1 MRVRSPGRPWP
12 KCARRWG
19 SIGLKP
25 LLLIFLDGVGLGD
38 EAAYN
43 PWFVAQTPYLRALV
57 GGPLTASLRSI
68 TRASLVVRQLDA
80 GLGYPGLP
88 QSATGQ
94 ATLLTG
100 VNAAAVMSGHYG
112 PWPGPTLKGL
122 LEAGTLFSSVVAAG
136 GKSLLANVFPP
147 GYYQALKNGHRV
159 NVPVYAAQA
168 AGLALQ
174 GLAAYRAGRAI
185 SADLSGRHL
194 HGLDASLPV
203 LEPEAAGRRL
213 AEIASRHT
221 FTFFDFWLSD
231 TAGHRWP
238 LAEAVALVT
247 ALDRFLAG
255 VVAALDGVTLLVT
268 SDHGNLEDK
277 RVRTHTANPVPLL
290 ALGPEAGAFAEAASL
305 LDIYSAAI
313 SSMGY

>member
-1 MRVRSPGRPWP
+1 M
-12 KCARRWG
+12 
-19 SIGLKP
+19 
-25 LLLIFLDGVGLGD
+25 GLGD

-122 LEAGTLFSSVVAAG
+122 LDAGTLFSSVVAAG

>member
-1 MRVRSPGRPWP
+1 M
-12 KCARRWG
+12 
-19 SIGLKP
+19 
-25 LLLIFLDGVGLGD
+25 GLGA

-43 PWFVAQTPYLRALV
+43 PCYLADTPLLRELI
-57 GGPLTASLRSI
+57 GGPLTASLKPI

-100 VNAAAVMSGHYG
+100 VNAAAVMNGHYG
-112 PWPGPTLKGL
+112 PWPGPTLKSL

-136 GKSLLANVFPP
+136 GRSLLANVFPP
-147 GYYQALKNGHRV
+147 GYHQALKNGHRV

-168 AGLALQ
+168 AGLTLCD
-174 GLAAYRAGRAI
+174 LATYRAGLAI
-185 SADLSGRHL
+185 SADLSGRYL
-194 HGLDASLPV
+194 HSLDPSLPV
-203 LEPEAAGRRL
+203 LQPEAAGRRL
-213 AEIASRHT
+213 AEIAGQQA

-255 VVAALDGVTLLVT
+255 VVGALGSVTLLVT
-268 SDHGNLEDK
+268 SDHGNIEDK
-277 RVRTHTANPVPLL
+277 RVKTHTANPVPLL
-290 ALGPEAGAFAEAASL
+290 ALGPAAGAFAEATSL
-305 LDIYSAAI
+305 LDIYGAALN
-313 SSMGY
+313 SLGL

>member
-1 MRVRSPGRPWP
+1 M
-12 KCARRWG
+12 
-19 SIGLKP
+19 
-25 LLLIFLDGVGLGD
+25 GLGD

-43 PWFVAQTPYLRALV
+43 PWYVADTPLLRALL
-57 GGPLTASLRSI
+57 GGPLTASLRPI

-100 VNAAAVMSGHYG
+100 VNAAAVMNGHYG

-122 LEAGTLFSSVVAAG
+122 LEAGTLFSAVVAAG
-136 GKSLLANVFPP
+136 GLSALANVFPP
-147 GYYQALKNGHRV
+147 GYHQALAGGEYKV

-168 AGLALQ
+168 AGLAL
-174 GLAAYRAGRAI
+174 GDLAAYRAGRAV

-194 HGLDASLPV
+194 HGLDTSLPV
-203 LEPEAAGRRL
+203 LKPEAAGRRL
-213 AEIASRHT
+213 AEIASQHT

-255 VVAALDGVTLLVT
+255 VVAALGGVTLLVT

-277 RVRTHTANPVPLL
+277 RVKTHTANPVPLL
-290 ALGPEAGAFAEAASL
+290 ALGPVAGAFAEAASL
-305 LDIYSAAI
+305 PDVYGAAM
-313 SSMGY
+313 SGLGL